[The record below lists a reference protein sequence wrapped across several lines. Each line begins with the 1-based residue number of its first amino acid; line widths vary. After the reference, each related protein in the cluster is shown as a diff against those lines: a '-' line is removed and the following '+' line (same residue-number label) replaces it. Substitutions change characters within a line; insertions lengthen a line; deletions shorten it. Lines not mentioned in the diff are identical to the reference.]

1 MKKMTSA
8 LFATVVAMTLC
19 GGAQAALLATFSGVD
34 RNTAADPD
42 VDIPVFTSSFAA
54 TAETAFFVKLSNG
67 IGTENFESQ
76 TPGPVANSGLSLN
89 FNGLSATLNGGSPEI
104 IKVNVPGA
112 DGSGSQYSGPTDGSG
127 RYSVG
132 AGTNKALIADAG
144 TGNFTIRFN
153 QAVAAFGFN
162 CIDVG
167 DFGGLLTVQLLDQNG
182 NALDGAVASV
192 NNSTGPT
199 ASGALLYFGLV
210 SDVDFWGV
218 NFLMTGSD
226 GADTFGFDNFTMA
239 NRRQLSDV
247 PGGDVPEPTSM
258 LLALAALA
266 ATAAARRS
274 RR

>member
-1 MKKMTSA
+1 MCIRDS
-8 LFATVVAMTLC
+8 
-19 GGAQAALLATFSGVD
+19 
-34 RNTAADPD
+34 
-42 VDIPVFTSSFAA
+42 
-54 TAETAFFVKLSNG
+54 
-67 IGTENFESQ
+67 
-76 TPGPVANSGLSLN
+76 
-89 FNGLSATLNGGSPEI
+89 

-162 CIDVG
+162 GIDVG